1 LPLPQFAHRQLP
13 AGRSLQV
20 REERPAK
27 QGTAF
32 EQLAP
37 ARAHVRQVLHQPRV
51 LMTRA
56 QRLAKGHL

>member
-1 LPLPQFAHRQLP
+1 
-13 AGRSLQV
+13 V

-51 LMTRA
+51 LTTRA